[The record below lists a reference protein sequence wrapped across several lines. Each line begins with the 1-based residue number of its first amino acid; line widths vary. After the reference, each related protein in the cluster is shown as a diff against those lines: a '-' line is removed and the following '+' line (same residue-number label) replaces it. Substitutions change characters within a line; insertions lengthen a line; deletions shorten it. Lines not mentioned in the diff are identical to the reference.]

1 MLVTDMAQGIP
12 KTTKAQRREIAA
24 AYEAFV
30 DANEDPHAASFVVT
44 DPVARKYWVTK
55 DNVYDWGELALI
67 TQRALAKQESY
78 WRDKGKN
85 GQATAMSIF
94 VLKQKQIGYQ
104 DRVDQNV
111 TSNGERVTFVNT
123 LPRGA
128 KVEVKKLPGRAKK
141 S

>member
-1 MLVTDMAQGIP
+1 MARPSKVT
-12 KTTKAQRREIAA
+12 KEERKEIAE

-30 DANEDPHAASFVVT
+30 DANDDPHAAAFVVL

-55 DNVYDWGELALI
+55 DDIYHWQELGPI
-67 TQRALAKQESY
+67 TARALAKQELY

-94 VLKQKQIGYQ
+94 VLKQPHIGYR

-111 TSNGERVTFVNT
+111 TSNGETVQFLNT
-123 LPRGA
+123 VPRTTG
-128 KVEVKKLPGRAKK
+128 KDKKEKASSKK
-141 S
+141 